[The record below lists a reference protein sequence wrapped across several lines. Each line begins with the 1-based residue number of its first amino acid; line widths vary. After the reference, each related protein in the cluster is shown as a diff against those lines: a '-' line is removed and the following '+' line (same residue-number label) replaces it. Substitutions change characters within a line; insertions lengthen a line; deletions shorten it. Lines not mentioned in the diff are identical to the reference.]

1 MNARADRNIA
11 TLLLSLI
18 ATLGLASGC
27 TKAGRSIVQVH
38 VTADPT
44 VGALDRVELSAKQG
58 SETVRTAT
66 SFDWTTGGVSV
77 GLYLPDGVSGDVQI
91 IGEGFS
97 GSMSVADSS
106 DNSGHVTVTPGQ
118 NTDVVSLVLLPKATN
133 PDGGN
138 PGTGGAGA
146 GGAGVGGRGGTDGGV
161 GTGGNGA
168 GGNGTGGS
176 GAGGNGAGGNGTG
189 GKGTGG
195 TGMGGN
201 GTGGSSPDGG
211 TDAGLG
217 GSTGRTWSV
226 AEMVEN
232 DRTDF
237 DRFPVAA
244 MNASGNGVVAWQRGS
259 ALWARSYNGATRS
272 WGTAVNVG
280 PTANTGNLDVGID
293 RNGIATLVWAGVGG
307 DPTSQ
312 GIWASRSDST
322 RTTWSAPAHITT
334 VANAFLP
341 TVAVGQGAD
350 GTVLTAWTENPGN
363 NLFTTRS
370 SAFTVAAGTWGA
382 VNTPMAGVDSGDR
395 NPRVAVD
402 GTGKGFLIWEDP
414 PTTGGV
420 ASIWVQTY
428 NAGWSAASVAPL
440 SMHTTGDA
448 YSSSIALNETGAG
461 TAIWLHTGA
470 SSTELWARRYNA
482 GAWGT
487 QELLAT
493 GSFEFDPVPEVAIDP
508 NGTSVAVWSQALP
521 TNYNARASRHVAG
534 AATWEAPQS
543 LEIDNLVGNST
554 SEYVGPVV
562 GMDGAG
568 NAIAVFRKQLATG
581 RTVVYSS
588 RLVPGST
595 TWTPTNGMALHD
607 DGTHAA
613 FVTNLAVSRDG
624 TALATWYY
632 GTEFDIWASIYR

>member
-1 MNARADRNIA
+1 MSARTDIA
-11 TLLLSLI
+11 PLLLSLI
-18 ATLGLASGC
+18 AAGGLASGC

-44 VGALDRVELSAKQG
+44 VGALDTVQLSAVQG
-58 SETVRTAT
+58 AQLVRDAT
-66 SFDWTTGGVSV
+66 SFDWTTGGISV
-77 GLYLPDGVSGDVQI
+77 GLYLPSDVSGDVQI

-97 GSMSVADSS
+97 GMLRLARSS
-106 DNSGHVTVTPGQ
+106 DSSGHVTVTAGQ
-118 NTDVVSLVLLPKATN
+118 NTDVVSLVLLPIPAS

-138 PGTGGAGA
+138 TGSGGTGAGGAGA
-146 GGAGVGGRGGTDGGV
+146 GGHGGADAGTGAGGNGAGGAGTGGNGTGGNGTGGN

-168 GGNGTGGS
+168 GG
-176 GAGGNGAGGNGTG
+176 
-189 GKGTGG
+189 
-195 TGMGGN
+195 
-201 GTGGSSPDGG
+201 SSADGG

-217 GSTGRTWSV
+217 GSTGRSWSV

-232 DRTDF
+232 DRTDM
-237 DRFPVAA
+237 DRFPAAA

-259 ALWARSYNGATRS
+259 AIWARSYDGATRT

-280 PTANTGNLDVGID
+280 PTANFGNLDVGID
-293 RNGIATLVWAGVGG
+293 RNGIATLVWAGVSG
-307 DPTSQ
+307 DPASQ

-322 RTTWSAPAHITT
+322 RTTWSTPAHVSTA
-334 VANAFLP
+334 ANAFLP

-350 GTVLTAWTENPGN
+350 GTVLMAWTENPGN

-370 SAFTVAAGTWGA
+370 AAFTVAAGTWGA
-382 VNTPMAGVDSGDR
+382 VNTPMSGVDANDR
-395 NPRVAVD
+395 NPRVAID
-402 GTGKGFLIWEDP
+402 GTGKGFLIWESP
-414 PTTGGV
+414 PTTVGV
-420 ASIWVQTY
+420 PSIWVQTY
-428 NAGWSAASVAPL
+428 NAGWSAASVTPL

-470 SSTELWARRYNA
+470 SSAELWARRYNA

-534 AATWEAPQS
+534 ATTWEAPQS
-543 LEIDNLVGNST
+543 LETDNLVGNST
-554 SEYVGPVV
+554 SQYVGPVV
-562 GMDGAG
+562 GMDSAG
-568 NAIAVFRKQLATG
+568 NAIAVWRKQLATG

-595 TWTPTNGMALHD
+595 AWTPTNGMALHD
-607 DGTHAA
+607 DGMHAA
-613 FVTNLAVSRDG
+613 FVTDLAVSRDG

>member
-1 MNARADRNIA
+1 
-11 TLLLSLI
+11 
-18 ATLGLASGC
+18 
-27 TKAGRSIVQVH
+27 
-38 VTADPT
+38 
-44 VGALDRVELSAKQG
+44 
-58 SETVRTAT
+58 
-66 SFDWTTGGVSV
+66 
-77 GLYLPDGVSGDVQI
+77 
-91 IGEGFS
+91 
-97 GSMSVADSS
+97 
-106 DNSGHVTVTPGQ
+106 
-118 NTDVVSLVLLPKATN
+118 
-133 PDGGN
+133 
-138 PGTGGAGA
+138 
-146 GGAGVGGRGGTDGGV
+146 
-161 GTGGNGA
+161 
-168 GGNGTGGS
+168 
-176 GAGGNGAGGNGTG
+176 
-189 GKGTGG
+189 
-195 TGMGGN
+195 
-201 GTGGSSPDGG
+201 
-211 TDAGLG
+211 
-217 GSTGRTWSV
+217 
-226 AEMVEN
+226 MVEN

-244 MNASGNGVVAWQRGS
+244 MNASGNGLVAWQRGS

-293 RNGIATLVWAGVGG
+293 RNGVATLVWAGISG
-307 DPTSQ
+307 DLASQ
-312 GIWASRSDST
+312 GIWASRSDVT
-322 RTTWSAPAHITT
+322 RTTWAAPIHITT
-334 VANAFLP
+334 AANAFLP

-350 GTVLTAWTENPGN
+350 ATVLTAWTENPGGASN

-370 SAFTVAAGTWGA
+370 AAFTGSWGA

-428 NAGWSAASVAPL
+428 NAGWSAASVTPL

-448 YSSSIALNETGAG
+448 FSSSIALNETGAG

-470 SSTELWARRYNA
+470 SSEELWARRYSA
-482 GAWGT
+482 GAWGA

-521 TNYNARASRHVAG
+521 TNYNARAARHVVG

-543 LEIDNLVGNST
+543 LETDNLVGSST

-562 GMDGAG
+562 GMDSAG
-568 NAIAVFRKQLATG
+568 NAIAVFRKQLASG

-595 TWTPTNGMALHD
+595 TWTPANGMALHD